1 MLSQKMKI
9 AASLFIIIFV
19 TSFMYE
25 YLSSFR
31 EGIDENDDGVKDLT
45 STEYYL
51 INSVMKQLKSD
62 DPKFSQNFDVS
73 AIMQISKDHPNYAKI
88 ISGNQTIPE
97 KMALVQALLDKEPI
111 KTSIN
116 DKFSK

>member
-1 MLSQKMKI
+1 MLSPKLRI
-9 AASLFIIIFV
+9 AASLFVIIFIA
-19 TSFMYE
+19 SFMYE
-25 YLSSFR
+25 YLHSFR
-31 EGIDENDDGVKDLT
+31 EGIDENGDGAVDLT

-51 INSVMKQLKSD
+51 IDNVMKQLKSD

-97 KMALVQALLDKEPI
+97 KMASVQALLNKEPI
-111 KTSIN
+111 RVSIN